1 MKYMNEKTSNLNQK
15 TLYHTMNIWQH
26 SKKKFLNIPN
36 IKFWSVK
43 DTFQREFKD
52 DIPKIKQSLVVAD
65 KTNSVYEMREH

>member
-1 MKYMNEKTSNLNQK
+1 
-15 TLYHTMNIWQH
+15 MNIWQH

-52 DIPKIKQSLVVAD
+52 DIPKIKQSFVVAD